1 MKYCFI
7 LFIFIASSL
16 SAQSF
21 HEFSIAK
28 VQLLNKFTGNTK
40 IVNLY
45 KDKLYIFEDKLYI
58 ILRNCYKA
66 SQQDEPEN
74 EAFIQMVKHTSE
86 RDKTKTHDLS
96 NEIPIPKDFEIKGK
110 DNYVSKFIFSGW
122 LFSSSPSLTYLE
134 DQMYDITLLQCVVK
148 E

>member
-1 MKYCFI
+1 MFVFI
-7 LFIFIASSL
+7 VSGLY
-16 SAQSF
+16 AQSF

-40 IVNLY
+40 IVNLH
-45 KDKLYIFEDKLYI
+45 KDQLYIFEDKLYI
-58 ILRNCYKA
+58 MLRNCYKA

-86 RDKTKTHDLS
+86 RDKTKTNDLS
-96 NEIPIPKDFEIKGK
+96 STIPIPKDFEIKAK
-110 DNYVSKFIFSGW
+110 DNYLSKFIFSGW